1 MNIIPAVAFI
11 VIYILSKIHPS
22 PIVRTTETGEAYV
35 GITGFVDYHNLRGF
49 ITLLYL
55 MWLISF
61 ICIFIIPMIREK
73 KQNSVTKKEI
83 FRLTGS
89 LMIILFWS
97 YVYYEIVYTV
107 YFAFNP
113 SEIVIAVLYNI
124 AALFLVYI
132 RVPHKPINEKKH
144 T

>member
-1 MNIIPAVAFI
+1 
-11 VIYILSKIHPS
+11 
-22 PIVRTTETGEAYV
+22 
-35 GITGFVDYHNLRGF
+35 
-49 ITLLYL
+49 
-55 MWLISF
+55 
-61 ICIFIIPMIREK
+61 MIREK

-113 SEIVIAVLYNI
+113 SEIVTAVLYNLV
-124 AALFLVYI
+124 ALFLLYI
-132 RVPHKPINEKKH
+132 RVPRKPINAKKH
-144 T
+144 A